1 MYKIEKDWKL
11 PEKKKIQHS
20 MMKKQ
25 IELLALLLIFT
36 LSGCDSGS
44 NGIIMTVAGPVPA
57 RSAGIT
63 LTHEH
68 ILVDFIGADSISSS
82 RWNREEVMNI
92 ALPFLMKIKD
102 RGCMTFIDCTPEYIG
117 RDPELLR
124 SLSESSGLNIV
135 TNTGYYGAADYKFIP
150 RHAYSESADQLSE
163 RWISEWEN
171 GIAGTGIKPGF
182 IKTAVFGGSLS
193 DLHRKL
199 VTAAARTHLKTGL
212 VIASHTG
219 PAQPAFEQ
227 LEILRKEGVSPDAF
241 IWVHAQAEQDPVNHV
256 KAGKIGAWVSFDGLN
271 ENNAA
276 SYVKLIRNMKENN
289 LLDRVLLSHDAG
301 WYDPAKPSGGE
312 FRGYNTLFETLVP
325 LLKAESFTDSEI
337 RQLLVENPAKA
348 FIVKVRMIK

>member
-1 MYKIEKDWKL
+1 
-11 PEKKKIQHS
+11 

-25 IELLALLLIFT
+25 IELLTLLLILI
-36 LSGCDSGS
+36 LSGCNAGS
-44 NGIIMTVAGPVPA
+44 DGIIMTVTGPVPA
-57 RSAGIT
+57 HSAGIT

-68 ILVDFIGADSISSS
+68 ILVDFIGADSINNT

-102 RGCMTFIDCTPEYIG
+102 LGCRTFIDCTPEYIG

-135 TNTGYYGAADYKFIP
+135 TNTGYYGAANYKFIP
-150 RHAYSESADQLSE
+150 RHAYSESADQLAA

-182 IKTAVFGGSLS
+182 IKTGVFGDSLS
-193 DLHRKL
+193 DFHRKL

-212 VIASHTG
+212 VIDSHTG
-219 PAQPAFEQ
+219 RARPAFEQ
-227 LEILRKEGVSPDAF
+227 LEILRKEGVAPDAF
-241 IWVHAQAEQDPVNHV
+241 IWVHAQAEQDLMNHV
-256 KAGKIGAWVSFDGLN
+256 KAGKMGAWISFDGLD
-271 ENNAA
+271 ENNAGN
-276 SYVKLIRNMKENN
+276 YVKLIRNMKDNN

-301 WYDPAKPSGGE
+301 WFDPAKPSGGE
-312 FRGYNTLFETLVP
+312 FRDYNTLFETLVP
-325 LLKAESFTDSEI
+325 LLKAESFTASEI

-348 FIVKVRMIK
+348 FTIKVRRIK

>member
-1 MYKIEKDWKL
+1 
-11 PEKKKIQHS
+11 

-25 IELLALLLIFT
+25 IELLVLLLILT
-36 LSGCDSGS
+36 LSGCDGGS
-44 NGIIMTVAGPVPA
+44 DSFIMTVKGPVPA
-57 RSAGIT
+57 LSAGIM

-68 ILVDFIGADSISSS
+68 ILVDFIGADSINNT
-82 RWNREEVMNI
+82 RWNRGEVMNK

-102 RGCMTFIDCTPEYIG
+102 HGCTTFIDCTPEYIG

-135 TNTGYYGAADYKFIP
+135 TNTGYYGAANYKFIP
-150 RHAYSESADQLSE
+150 RHAYSESADQLAA

-182 IKTAVFGGSLS
+182 IKTGVFGDSLS
-193 DLHRKL
+193 DFHRKL

-212 VIASHTG
+212 VIDSHTG
-219 PAQPAFEQ
+219 PARPAFEQ

-241 IWVHAQAEQDPVNHV
+241 IWVHAQSEQDPMNHV
-256 KAGKIGAWVSFDGLN
+256 KAGKMGAWISFDGLD
-271 ENNAA
+271 ENNAGN
-276 SYVKLIRNMKENN
+276 YVKLIRNMKDNN

-301 WYDPAKPSGGE
+301 WFDPAKPSGGE
-312 FRGYNTLFETLVP
+312 FRGYNALFETLVP
-325 LLKAESFTDSEI
+325 LLKAESFTASEI

>member
-1 MYKIEKDWKL
+1 
-11 PEKKKIQHS
+11 

-25 IELLALLLIFT
+25 IELLTLLLILI
-36 LSGCDSGS
+36 LSGCNAGS
-44 NGIIMTVAGPVPA
+44 DGIIMTVTGPVPA
-57 RSAGIT
+57 HSAGIT

-68 ILVDFIGADSISSS
+68 ILVDFIGADSITST

-102 RGCMTFIDCTPEYIG
+102 LGCRTFIDCTPEYIG

-135 TNTGYYGAADYKFIP
+135 TNTGYYGAANYKFIP
-150 RHAYSESADQLSE
+150 RHAYSESADQLAA

-182 IKTAVFGGSLS
+182 IKTGVFGDSLS
-193 DLHRKL
+193 DFHRKL

-212 VIASHTG
+212 VIDSHTG
-219 PAQPAFEQ
+219 RARPAFEQ
-227 LEILRKEGVSPDAF
+227 LEILRKEGVAPDAF
-241 IWVHAQAEQDPVNHV
+241 IWVHAQAEQDLMNHV
-256 KAGKIGAWVSFDGLN
+256 KAGKMGAWISFDGLD
-271 ENNAA
+271 ENNAGN
-276 SYVKLIRNMKENN
+276 YVKLIRNMKDNN

-301 WYDPAKPSGGE
+301 WFDPAKPSGGE
-312 FRGYNTLFETLVP
+312 FRDYNTLFETLVP
-325 LLKAESFTDSEI
+325 LLKAESFTASEI

-348 FIVKVRMIK
+348 FTIKVRRIK

>member
-1 MYKIEKDWKL
+1 
-11 PEKKKIQHS
+11 
-20 MMKKQ
+20 MKKQ
-25 IELLALLLIFT
+25 IELLALLVIFT
-36 LSGCDSGS
+36 LSGCHGGS
-44 NGIIMTVAGPVPA
+44 DGIIMTVTGPVPA

-68 ILVDFIGADSISSS
+68 ILVDFIGADSITST

-102 RGCMTFIDCTPEYIG
+102 HGCRTFIDCTPEYIG

-124 SLSESSGLNIV
+124 SLSESSGLNII
-135 TNTGYYGAADYKFIP
+135 TNTGYYGAANYKFIP
-150 RHAYSESADQLSE
+150 RHAYSESADQLAA

-182 IKTAVFGGSLS
+182 IKTGVFGDSLS

-199 VTAAARTHLKTGL
+199 ITAAARTHLKTGL
-212 VIASHTG
+212 VIDSHTG
-219 PAQPAFEQ
+219 PALPAFEQ

-241 IWVHAQAEQDPVNHV
+241 IWVHAQAEQDLMNHV
-256 KAGKIGAWVSFDGLN
+256 KAGKMGAWISFDGLN
-271 ENNAA
+271 ENNAGD
-276 SYVKLIRNMKENN
+276 YVKMIRNMKENN
-289 LLDRVLLSHDAG
+289 LLGRVLLSHDAG
-301 WYDPAKPSGGE
+301 WYDPAKPSGGS

-325 LLKAESFTDSEI
+325 LLKTESFTASEI

-348 FIVKVRMIK
+348 FAVKVRRIK